1 MFVDGEE
8 RMLFKDPKTDD
19 GTKRSQRG
27 RIVVARKEDVLAE
40 NPEFDFSTL
49 TGDQSNNELLWKDG
63 LNEAEASA
71 STWKA
76 LKLVFEDGQ
85 LLVDDTL
92 ATIRERL
99 ASERA
104 KQETTHEETPLSKY
118 LKDTIVERWS
128 KTK

>member
-1 MFVDGEE
+1 
-8 RMLFKDPKTDD
+8 MLFKDPKTDD

-27 RIVVARKEDVLAE
+27 RIVVSRKADVLAE
-40 NPEFDFSTL
+40 NPDFDFATL
-49 TGDQSNNELLWKDG
+49 TGDQSNNELLWMDG

-76 LKLVFEDGQ
+76 LRPVFLDGQ
-85 LLVDDTL
+85 MLANDTL
-92 ATIRERL
+92 ATIRKRL
-99 ASERA
+99 ANERA
-104 KQETTHEETPLSKY
+104 KEEVVMEETPLQKY